1 MKDKNKKSA
10 VPVTSGSGAHNLTLV
25 LDLLGPYVV
34 HFCKGVARIHA
45 PLCPDHHANILTDS
59 NDISLE
65 GLDTPS
71 KGKGFVYTFADP
83 RAPQG
88 APKYQMQD
96 SAHVL
101 MLGCTMDSSLEDQ
114 CHLVF
119 EVPYPDSVVG
129 LHAESIWIHQN
140 GAPTWVTN
148 ADRPMNLPPEKR
160 DIVDSKRAR
169 GLRFIYKNCSDEPA
183 IKQKSSNA
191 TASTVEYVLQ
201 ATTLGMQPAHYQI
214 TLRFASNS
222 SRPDDNH
229 QDAYDCFQHIRAIV
243 TATSTG
249 NSQTTPPN
257 NPGLL
262 QWRVDFAEPNALM
275 STDNVT
281 GHHPVDCGAAV
292 LVVEDPQTAVR
303 K

>member
-1 MKDKNKKSA
+1 MNDKNEKSA
-10 VPVTSGSGAHNLTLV
+10 VPVTSGSGAKNLPLV
-25 LDLLGPYVV
+25 LDLLGPYAV
-34 HFCKGVARIHA
+34 HFCKGLARIHA

-71 KGKGFVYTFADP
+71 KGKGFVYTFDDP
-83 RAPQG
+83 KAPQG
-88 APKYQMQD
+88 AAKYQMQD

-101 MLGCTMDSSLEDQ
+101 MLACTMDSSLEDQ

-119 EVPYPDSVVG
+119 EVPYPDIVVG
-129 LHAESIWIHQN
+129 LHPESIWIHKN
-140 GAPTWVTN
+140 DSPIWVTN
-148 ADRPMNLPPEKR
+148 ADKPANVPPKER

-191 TASTVEYVLQ
+191 KASSVKYVLQ
-201 ATTLGMQPAHYQI
+201 ATTLGLQPAHYQI

-222 SRPDDNH
+222 SRPDDSH

-243 TATSTG
+243 TATPAAS
-249 NSQTTPPN
+249 SQTAPLHSL
-257 NPGLL
+257 GLL
-262 QWRVDFAEPNALM
+262 QWRVDFAEPNAPIA
-275 STDNVT
+275 TDNVT
-281 GHHPVDCGAAV
+281 GHHPIDCGAAV